1 MWALGLAYCGGRI
14 DLFAGT
20 LPGTSPQ
27 PLFRLAN
34 RFGQFA
40 QKLRGFGSVRDAM
53 VARER
58 HRHHPPDARFAI
70 DRNDAVGNA
79 PYRENRSLWRGDDGA
94 ESVHPLH
101 AAVADAQN
109 SPPDVPR
116 AARA

>member
-40 QKLRGFGSVRDAM
+40 QKLRGFGSVHDAM

-58 HRHHPPDARFAI
+58 HRHHRPDAGFAV
-70 DRNDAVGNA
+70 DRNNAIGNA
-79 PYRENRSLWRGDDGA
+79 SHRENRSLWRNDDGA
-94 ESVHPLH
+94 ESDHLVH
-101 AAVADAQN
+101 AEIADGKLTAL
-109 SPPDVPR
+109 DIL
-116 AARA
+116 

>member
-27 PLFRLAN
+27 PLVRLAN

-58 HRHHPPDARFAI
+58 HRHHRPDARFAI

-94 ESVHPLH
+94 ESVHLVH
-101 AAVADAQN
+101 AEIADGKCATR
-109 SPPDVPR
+109 DVRR
-116 AARA
+116 A